1 MIIKKEQIE
10 ALRPYMK
17 NVDELVAADSLY
29 DFEVTLDALIA
40 DIGFD
45 DNDEINETGLFLQ
58 RLYDEIAN
66 MDTLEMN
73 KDG

>member
-10 ALRPYMK
+10 ALRPYME

-58 RLYDEIAN
+58 RLYDEIYIQN
-66 MDTLEMN
+66 D
-73 KDG
+73 